1 MVRRGPVRLTRRLI
15 RHLVVISWVK
25 CHEARSSGASYEP
38 ARGVCWM
45 SRDLPRASR
54 VSVNLK
60 AAYVLFK
67 EAVSAWVEDNG
78 PSLGAALAF
87 YTIFSLAPV
96 LVVAVAVAG
105 LAFGQKAAEG
115 EFLRQLQALVGEAG
129 ARAVQAIIQNANR
142 PALGVIAT
150 TIAIGTALVGA
161 SGAFV
166 ELQDALNKI
175 WRVQRRESIWLGVI
189 RERFFSFGL
198 VLGTGFLLIVS
209 LVVSAALGAVGNL
222 LRPLLPWPVFLLESV
237 NFLLSLG
244 VIALLL
250 AMIFKYLPDT
260 EVAWGDAW
268 IGAAVASLLL
278 TIGKA
283 LIGLYLARSTVASAY
298 GAAGSLV
305 IILTWVYYSAQI
317 LLLGAEVTHVYA
329 NQHSSRAK
337 FWTPGRASGA

>member
-1 MVRRGPVRLTRRLI
+1 
-15 RHLVVISWVK
+15 
-25 CHEARSSGASYEP
+25 
-38 ARGVCWM
+38 
-45 SRDLPRASR
+45 
-54 VSVNLK
+54 VNLK

-67 EAVSAWVEDNG
+67 EAGSAWVGDNA

-96 LVVAVAVAG
+96 LIVVIAVAG
-105 LAFGQKAAEG
+105 LAFGQKAAVG
-115 EFLRQLQALVGEAG
+115 EFSLQLQGLLGETG
-129 ARAVQAIIQNANR
+129 ARAIQAIIQSANR
-142 PALGVIAT
+142 PALGVLAS
-150 TIAIGTALVGA
+150 TIAIGTLLVGA

-175 WRVQRRESIWLGVI
+175 WKVQRRSESLWLGMI
-189 RERFFSFGL
+189 RGRFLSFGL
-198 VLGTGFLLIVS
+198 VLGLGFLLLVS
-209 LVVSAALGAVGNL
+209 LVVSAALGAVGNFIG
-222 LRPLLPWPVFLLESV
+222 PLLPWPVFLLETV

-244 VIALLL
+244 VISLLL

-260 EVAWGDAW
+260 EIAWGDVW

-329 NQHSSRAK
+329 TQHGSRAEGS
-337 FWTPGRASGA
+337 PVHLQHI